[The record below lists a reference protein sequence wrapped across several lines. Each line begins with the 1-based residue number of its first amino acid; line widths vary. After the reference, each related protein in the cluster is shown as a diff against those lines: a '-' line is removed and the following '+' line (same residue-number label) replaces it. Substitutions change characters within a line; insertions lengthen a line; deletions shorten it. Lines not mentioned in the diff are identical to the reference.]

1 MPSPNEPRKLAA
13 WYRNSRACGR
23 ASHLGGAPAQR
34 QRAGGRSRPCGG
46 WAALDTKDTFGRH
59 HRPWS
64 RLRRTDAVKP
74 GGVPVIH
81 APAIPTPTG
90 TGLMD
95 GRIKSIKSGKLA
107 GGQARVHRGGYRAQ
121 PSHCRYVPKPDGGQ
135 RPLGIAA
142 PEDKI
147 VQRATVELLN
157 AIYEEDFLGFSHG
170 FRAGRSQHDAPRVKP
185 VGRRLT
191 DALTVAIERTA
202 VKWILDADIARF
214 FRHGRPRAPDPLC
227 GAPHR

>member
-23 ASHLGGAPAQR
+23 ASHLGGAPAQG

-95 GRIKSIKSGKLA
+95 GRIKSIKSG
-107 GGQARVHRGGYRAQ
+107 HDD
-121 PSHCRYVPKPDGGQ
+121 RY
-135 RPLGIAA
+135 
-142 PEDKI
+142 
-147 VQRATVELLN
+147 
-157 AIYEEDFLGFSHG
+157 
-170 FRAGRSQHDAPRVKP
+170 
-185 VGRRLT
+185 
-191 DALTVAIERTA
+191 
-202 VKWILDADIARF
+202 
-214 FRHGRPRAPDPLC
+214 
-227 GAPHR
+227 

>member
-1 MPSPNEPRKLAA
+1 
-13 WYRNSRACGR
+13 
-23 ASHLGGAPAQR
+23 
-34 QRAGGRSRPCGG
+34 
-46 WAALDTKDTFGRH
+46 
-59 HRPWS
+59 
-64 RLRRTDAVKP
+64 
-74 GGVPVIH
+74 
-81 APAIPTPTG
+81 
-90 TGLMD
+90 MD

-202 VKWILDADIARF
+202 VKWILDADMASFIDTVDHEHLIRF
-214 FRHGRPRAPDPLC
+214 VEHRIGDRGPAAHGLDPWGIVRLIRKWLTVGVMEDGEIRPGMKA
-227 GAPHR
+227 A